1 MKKLRLDNNR
11 GQTLVT
17 LLVFT
22 VVAIAVTST
31 AISIMINITR
41 SASIV
46 ESRIIASQA
55 AESAIENA
63 IIRVLRDPE
72 YAGETLQVGDAS
84 VEISVAGSDPIII
97 TANATYGSYIQTV
110 QTTIAYIDNILTISN
125 WEYLY

>member
-1 MKKLRLDNNR
+1 MNKKHPHNNH

-22 VVAIAVTST
+22 VVAIAITST

-55 AESAIENA
+55 AESGIENA

-72 YAGETLQVGDAS
+72 YAGETLQIGDAS
-84 VEISVAGSDPIII
+84 VEISVAGSDPIVI
-97 TANATYGSYIQTV
+97 TADATYGSYIQTV
-110 QTTIAYIDNILTISN
+110 QTTIAYVDNSLTISD
-125 WEYLY
+125 WEYIY

>member
-1 MKKLRLDNNR
+1 MKKKHPHNNH

-55 AESAIENA
+55 AESGIENA

-72 YAGETLQVGDAS
+72 YAGETLQIGDAS
-84 VEISVAGSDPIII
+84 VEISVAGSDPIVI
-97 TANATYGSYIQTV
+97 TADATYGSYIQTV
-110 QTTIAYIDNILTISN
+110 QTTIAYVDNSLTISD
-125 WEYLY
+125 WEYVY

>member
-1 MKKLRLDNNR
+1 MKKLRLENNR

-41 SASIV
+41 STSIV
-46 ESRIIASQA
+46 EGRIIASQA

-72 YAGETLQVGDAS
+72 YAGETLPVGDAS
-84 VEISVAGSDPIII
+84 VEISVAGSDPIVI
-97 TANATYGSYIQTV
+97 TADATYGSYIQTV
-110 QTTIAYIDNILTISN
+110 QTTIAYVDNVLTISD
-125 WEYLY
+125 WEYIY

>member
-1 MKKLRLDNNR
+1 MKKLFLYNNR

-22 VVAIAVTST
+22 VVAIAITST

-55 AESAIENA
+55 AESGIENA

-72 YAGETLQVGDAS
+72 YAGETLQIGDAS
-84 VEISVAGSDPIII
+84 VEISVAGSDPIVI
-97 TANATYGSYIQTV
+97 TADATYGSYIQTV
-110 QTTIAYIDNILTISN
+110 QTTIAYVDNSLTISD
-125 WEYLY
+125 WEYIY

>member
-72 YAGETLQVGDAS
+72 YAGETLPVGDAS
-84 VEISVAGSDPIII
+84 VEISVAGSDPIVI
-97 TANATYGSYIQTV
+97 TADATYGSYIQTV
-110 QTTIAYIDNILTISN
+110 QTTIAYIDNVLTISD

>member
-1 MKKLRLDNNR
+1 MKKLFLYNNR

-22 VVAIAVTST
+22 VVAIAITST

-55 AESAIENA
+55 AESGIENA

-84 VEISVAGSDPIII
+84 VEISVAGSNPIVI
-97 TANATYGSYIQTV
+97 TADATYGSYHQTV
-110 QTTIAYIDNILTISN
+110 QTTITYVDNSLTISD
-125 WEYLY
+125 WKYIY

>member
-1 MKKLRLDNNR
+1 MKKLFLYNNR

-22 VVAIAVTST
+22 VVAIAITST

-55 AESAIENA
+55 AESGIENA

-84 VEISVAGSDPIII
+84 VEISVAGSNPIVI
-97 TANATYGSYIQTV
+97 TADATYGSYIQTV
-110 QTTIAYIDNILTISN
+110 QTTIAYVDNSLTISD
-125 WEYLY
+125 WEYIY